1 MVKSSTSV
9 KFVRRIILDGK
20 TSARSANPVACRY
33 RMGARNWSQ
42 SVHPVPFDIL
52 DFCEGIGNYSN
63 GMIII
68 ASPGYYQ
75 VNAML
80 ANVNLRIKKNSGL
93 YSHGYGG

>member
-1 MVKSSTSV
+1 
-9 KFVRRIILDGK
+9 
-20 TSARSANPVACRY
+20 
-33 RMGARNWSQ
+33 MGAKNWSH
-42 SVHPVPFDIL
+42 SVHPVPYDIR
-52 DFCEGIGNYSN
+52 DFCEGIGYYSN

-80 ANVNLRIKKNSGL
+80 GNVNLRIKKNSSI